1 MTSIDKW
8 GSNLSLIGRRKE
20 IEEVDLIATMRQ
32 FTEQV
37 EAVLDKIV
45 NKELSRRQFKKEHFE
60 WLKLR
65 YDYVQQERIKSN
77 NMLLR
82 NHYSYMNN

>member
-1 MTSIDKW
+1 
-8 GSNLSLIGRRKE
+8 
-20 IEEVDLIATMRQ
+20 MRQ

-65 YDYVQQERIKSN
+65 YDYVQQEKIKSN
-77 NMLLR
+77 NMLL
-82 NHYSYMNN
+82 

>member
-1 MTSIDKW
+1 
-8 GSNLSLIGRRKE
+8 
-20 IEEVDLIATMRQ
+20 MRQ

-45 NKELSRRQFKKEHFE
+45 DKELGRRQFKKEHLE

-65 YDYVQQERIKSN
+65 YDYLKQKRMK
-77 NMLLR
+77 
-82 NHYSYMNN
+82 